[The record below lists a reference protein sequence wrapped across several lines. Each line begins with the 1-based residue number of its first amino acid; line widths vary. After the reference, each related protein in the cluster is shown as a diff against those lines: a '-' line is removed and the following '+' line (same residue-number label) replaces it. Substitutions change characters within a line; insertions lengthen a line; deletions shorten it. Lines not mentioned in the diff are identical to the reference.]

1 LAGKDLDDTQDLP
14 HHYRSAESTSA
25 GDELPVGAR
34 VGAYAIVDKIA
45 SGGGGTVYEAQGP
58 SGERVAIKVLL
69 RDLAASA
76 QALSRFRREA
86 DVVARLDHPNIVR
99 SFDAAALPD
108 GHPYIVMEL
117 VARESLRNVIQ
128 ERGRLSPD
136 EMLAILRP
144 TCSALVVAH
153 AAGVVHRDLKA
164 SNISVG
170 GPPEAPVIKLLDFG
184 IAKLTQVDPSAP
196 GLTVQGSRL
205 GTPYAMAP
213 EQIRG
218 DLVDERADIYAL
230 GVLVYQMLTGT
241 YPFTA
246 SSPREIERL
255 HLEAIPPRPSRL
267 APVSPAL
274 EAVVLRCLEKRP
286 DQRFASVTEMMAAVD
301 AAMINTEAPP
311 ARARQAVAI
320 HVEAPDSDEDRAL
333 EIVDVSEASLR
344 EEGFAVPL
352 GLATSVLGVLL
363 LPEAPEIARAERQR
377 ALEVARALA
386 ARLGPSARVSVHAGS
401 AQVIGAEVTGGEVL
415 DVTGW
420 PPGSDAGGVSATGAV
435 TA

>member
-14 HHYRSAESTSA
+14 HQYRSAESSND
-25 GDELPVGAR
+25 GDELPAGAA
-34 VGAYAIVDKIA
+34 VGAYTIVDKIA

-69 RDLAASA
+69 RELAASA
-76 QALSRFRREA
+76 QALGRFRREA
-86 DVVARLDHPNIVR
+86 DVVARLHHPNIVR

-117 VARESLRNVIQ
+117 VARDSLRTVIQ

-136 EMLAILRP
+136 EMLAVLRP
-144 TCSALVVAH
+144 TCSALAVAH
-153 AAGVVHRDLKA
+153 GAGVVHRDLKA

-170 GPPEAPVIKLLDFG
+170 GPPEDPVIKLLDFG

-218 DLVDERADIYAL
+218 DLVDQRADIYAL

-286 DQRFASVTEMMAAVD
+286 DQRFPSVTEMMAAVE
-301 AAMINTEAPP
+301 AAMVNQEAPP
-311 ARARQAVAI
+311 VRIRQAVAI
-320 HVEAPDSDEDRAL
+320 SVEACGAGEDEAL
-333 EIVDVSEASLR
+333 EIVDVAEASLR

-352 GLATSVLGVLL
+352 GLATSVLGVYL
-363 LPEAPEIARAERQR
+363 LPEGAEVERAERQR

-386 ARLGPSARVSVHAGS
+386 VRLGPSARVTLHAGP
-401 AQVIGAEVTGGEVL
+401 AQVSGAEVTGGEVL
-415 DVTGW
+415 DIASW
-420 PPGSDAGGVSATGAV
+420 PPGRDAGGVSVTAAV